1 MIPNLCVL
9 NGEKSIMVFLYST
22 AIFAI
27 IAGSIIFTEYGKI
40 NLPVLSMIIILI
52 LSLILVSYLNNR
64 IEILMIYFLAFLFVG
79 IIALTAWKIMHKK
92 NDKNK
97 NLT

>member
-1 MIPNLCVL
+1 
-9 NGEKSIMVFLYST
+9 MVFLYST

-40 NLPVLSMIIILI
+40 NLPVLSMIIILF
-52 LSLILVSYLNNR
+52 LSLTAISYLNGR
-64 IEILMIYFLAFLFVG
+64 IKILMIYFSAFLFIG
-79 IIALTAWKIMHKK
+79 IIALITWKIMHKK